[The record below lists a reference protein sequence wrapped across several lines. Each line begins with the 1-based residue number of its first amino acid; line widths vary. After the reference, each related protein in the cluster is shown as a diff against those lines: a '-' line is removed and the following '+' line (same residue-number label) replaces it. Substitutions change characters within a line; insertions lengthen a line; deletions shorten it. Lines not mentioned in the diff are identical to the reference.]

1 MNHHTLHYH
10 VRLPLF
16 QGEYN
21 RTVVRRATPSVSRGA
36 YLILAIVRCARCR
49 STCNSYARL
58 STLSFDMQFLCALLC
73 SGARCHSTCIHSDV
87 HATIRYAYYATLS
100 SMLYSFLFKGSRLV
114 TVGSGPNRC
123 RCLFFVRPPRL
134 ALAERLRPSRL
145 LRV

>member
-1 MNHHTLHYH
+1 MPACHDYTLHFH

-100 SMLYSFLFKGSRLV
+100 SMLYSFLFKGSRL
-114 TVGSGPNRC
+114 SSIYP
-123 RCLFFVRPPRL
+123 FRL
-134 ALAERLRPSRL
+134 KGRTIMGFTIIQLNILRG
-145 LRV
+145 